1 MNTKLSNKE
10 WHLKKKNKR
19 DRILLRRNHMVQ
31 IIIFLDWNN
40 YMAIYVRTIPIINI
54 MSVERYNIN
63 EKKYNTAFKKLI
75 KDSTRSPLI
84 NNCF

>member
-1 MNTKLSNKE
+1 
-10 WHLKKKNKR
+10 
-19 DRILLRRNHMVQ
+19 
-31 IIIFLDWNN
+31 
-40 YMAIYVRTIPIINI
+40 MAIYVRTIPIINI

-63 EKKYNTAFKKLI
+63 EKKYNSAFKKLI

>member
-1 MNTKLSNKE
+1 MNTKPSNKE
-10 WHLKKKNKR
+10 WHLKKKKTKGAYNTYN
-19 DRILLRRNHMVQ
+19 IMVQ